1 MTTYLVNLNW
11 LVIILL
17 LFLQFAVFSKK
28 ETTGKLTIILYQNL
42 NSAIPAINYSAIAA
56 IGAVSAVELA
66 IIPQLR
72 ILSAMFMSAEDEN

>member
-28 ETTGKLTIILYQNL
+28 ETKGKLTIILYQNL

-66 IIPQLR
+66 IIP
-72 ILSAMFMSAEDEN
+72 